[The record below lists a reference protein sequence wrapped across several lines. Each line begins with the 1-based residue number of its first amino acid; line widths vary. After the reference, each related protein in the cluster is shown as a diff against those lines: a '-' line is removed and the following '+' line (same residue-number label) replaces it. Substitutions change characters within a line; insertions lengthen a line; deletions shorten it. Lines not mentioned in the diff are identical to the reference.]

1 MVKFDM
7 RRILQYGSPI
17 LETPSKDVE
26 NINDPKVQNI
36 INEMLK
42 ILQVEAERSAGLSAP
57 QIGELLNIA
66 VCRRTD
72 LEDSDLNTKPSE
84 IDWEVMVN
92 PKVIKKSANKSVHWE
107 GCLSI
112 NDGDLFGKVQRP
124 KEIEVEY
131 IDIMGKTK
139 NIGASD
145 FFSHVVQHEIDHL
158 HGVLFLKYIKDPSEL
173 YTSDELE

>member
-1 MVKFDM
+1 MKK
-7 RRILQYGSPI
+7 ILQYGSPI

-26 NINDPKVQNI
+26 DINDPKIQKI

-42 ILQVEAERSAGLSAP
+42 ILAVEADRSAGLSAP

-72 LEDSDLNTKPSE
+72 LEESDLNTKASE

-92 PKVIKKSANKSVHWE
+92 PKITTKSKLKSTHWE

-131 IDIMGKTK
+131 IDIAGKAK
-139 NIGASD
+139 RIGASD
-145 FFSHVVQHEIDHL
+145 FFSHVVQHEVDHL
-158 HGVLFLKYIKDPSEL
+158 HGILFIKYIKDPSEL
-173 YTSDELE
+173 YTGDELE

>member
-1 MVKFDM
+1 MKK
-7 RRILQYGSPI
+7 ILQYGSPI
-17 LETPSKDVE
+17 LETPSTDVE
-26 NINDPKVQNI
+26 DIKDAKVQNI

-42 ILQVEAERSAGLSAP
+42 ILKVEADRSAGLSAP

-66 VCRRTD
+66 ICRRTD
-72 LEDSDLNTKPSE
+72 LENSDLNTKPE
-84 IDWEVMVN
+84 NIDWEVMVN
-92 PKVIKKSANKSVHWE
+92 PKIISKSKSKSTHWE

-112 NDGDLFGKVQRP
+112 NDGDLFGRVERP

-131 IDIMGKTK
+131 IDITGRIKK
-139 NIGASD
+139 IGARD

-158 HGVLFLKYIKDPSEL
+158 NGVLFLKYIADPTEL

>member
-1 MVKFDM
+1 M
-7 RRILQYGSPI
+7 RKILQYGSPI
-17 LETPSKDVE
+17 LETPSKEVDD
-26 NINDPKVQNI
+26 INNHKVQKI

-72 LEDSDLNTKPSE
+72 LEDSDLNTKPSQIE
-84 IDWEVMVN
+84 WEVMVN
-92 PKVIKKSANKSVHWE
+92 PKIISKSTTKSVHWE

-124 KEIEVEY
+124 KEIEIEY
-131 IDIMGKTK
+131 IDITGKK
-139 NIGASD
+139 KKLGASD

-158 HGVLFLKYIKDPSEL
+158 YGILFLKYIKDPSEL

>member
-1 MVKFDM
+1 MKK
-7 RRILQYGSPI
+7 ILQYGSPI
-17 LETPSKDVE
+17 LEKPSKDVSD
-26 NINDPKVQNI
+26 INDPAVQKI

-57 QIGELLNIA
+57 QIGESLNIA

-72 LEDSDLNTKPSE
+72 LENSDLNTRSSE

-92 PKVIKKSANKSVHWE
+92 PKITHKSQAKSVHWE
-107 GCLSI
+107 GCLSV

-131 IDIMGKTK
+131 IDITGKIK
-139 NIGASD
+139 RIGASD
-145 FFSHVVQHEIDHL
+145 FFSHVVQHEVDHL
-158 HGVLFLKYIKDPSEL
+158 KGILFLKYIKDPTEL

>member
-1 MVKFDM
+1 MKK
-7 RRILQYGSPI
+7 ILQYGSPI

-26 NINDPKVQNI
+26 DINNPKVQST

-42 ILQVEAERSAGLSAP
+42 ILKVEAERSAGLSAP

-72 LEDSDLNTKPSE
+72 LEKSDLETNPAE
-84 IDWEVMVN
+84 IEWEVMVN
-92 PKVIKKSANKSVHWE
+92 PKIIKKSSTKSLQWE

-112 NDGDLFGKVQRP
+112 NDGDLFGKVERP
-124 KEIEVEY
+124 KEVEVEY
-131 IDIMGKTK
+131 IDILGKK
-139 NIGASD
+139 KKLGAVD
-145 FFSHVVQHEIDHL
+145 FFSHVIQHEVDHL
-158 HGVLFLKYIKDPSEL
+158 HGVLFIKYIKDPSDL